1 MRETSTERAARK
13 AERKSQKAADAA
25 LLLPQDARQ
34 AAAEVSFYSSTDNP
48 FHDANLGDK
57 FVWGKKREK
66 ERKSGM
72 TMDQA
77 KRRDMERSIESQVR
91 PLVRLVYW
99 KVVLIGSVGHS
110 KKSSDLMLVE
120 RNEKWIFNFGKRNQC
135 AQLVWPNQ
143 LKCQLGSTERTI
155 STSSKRRRELKSE

>member
-1 MRETSTERAARK
+1 MRETSTERATRK

-72 TMDQA
+72 SMDQA

-91 PLVRLVYW
+91 SSSSLHAPER
-99 KVVLIGSVGHS
+99 VLIP
-110 KKSSDLMLVE
+110 
-120 RNEKWIFNFGKRNQC
+120 R
-135 AQLVWPNQ
+135 
-143 LKCQLGSTERTI
+143 
-155 STSSKRRRELKSE
+155 